1 MFFVFHYFFILDIYV
16 TGRKRDC
23 RRPRKRPLGV
33 IHFASS
39 PNIPDCFTGYKLPF
53 SHNQEKSSNRN
64 SLEYRARKSKYY
76 LISWENHQKLLSSI
90 QVPYKLRTG
99 SSSKTRVDSSNN
111 ERNEGIAEKPSME
124 SDERKLSGASGCFVS
139 NIRQMAS
146 LRDTKLDMQK
156 QIC

>member
-39 PNIPDCFTGYKLPF
+39 PNIPDCFIGYKLPF
-53 SHNQEKSSNRN
+53 SHNQEKSSNRC

-76 LISWENHQKLLSSI
+76 LRSCFHPYRSLTNYVWVALPKQEWTQAIIIEMKALQKTKHGVLFPYPTQMKENYQANGI
-90 QVPYKLRTG
+90 TERYKPRHVETNMLKHSEVG
-99 SSSKTRVDSSNN
+99 NK
-111 ERNEGIAEKPSME
+111 I
-124 SDERKLSGASGCFVS
+124 
-139 NIRQMAS
+139 
-146 LRDTKLDMQK
+146 
-156 QIC
+156 